1 MRISKW
7 VVFWFFLTMFLLSVV
22 ITVLSIIE
30 DEDKAVIVGWWL
42 SGTFGISTLIY
53 WLTEL

>member
-1 MRISKW
+1 
-7 VVFWFFLTMFLLSVV
+7 MFLLSVV

-42 SGTFGISTLIY
+42 SGIFGGSTLIY